1 LPCEALSVTCLWKKS
16 CRRCDLKNAREKII
30 VKEFV
35 FDANAILR
43 YFRVVEA
50 EGGDKVQEIF
60 DLAKRAEAHLLMSV
74 VNFGEVYYVLLK
86 LVGKQSAGE
95 YIQKLQNIVTIID
108 ADQASTIE
116 AASLK
121 HGYRIGYADSFAAAL
136 ALSRKATLVSADPA
150 FEKFG
155 KSLKWLRLP
164 PYDSNA
170 RTSVH

>member
-1 LPCEALSVTCLWKKS
+1 M
-16 CRRCDLKNAREKII
+16 I

-74 VNFGEVYYVLLK
+74 ANFGEVYYVLLK
-86 LVGKQSAGE
+86 LVGERATRD
-95 YIQKLQNIVTIID
+95 YINKLQNSMTLVD
-108 ADQASTIE
+108 ADRASSLE
-116 AASLK
+116 AALLK
-121 HGYRIGYADSFAAAL
+121 HRYKIGYADSFAASL
-136 ALSRKATLVSADPA
+136 ALSRKATLVSSDPA

-164 PYDSNA
+164 RYESNA
-170 RTSVH
+170 RARIQ